1 MALNF
6 AQYFTKNWKK
16 TYNMPGIS
24 KLHHHATSLNLKY
37 DTNNN
42 NNDSRFFKY
51 PQKCNIILL
60 SEWRPSWRHATVL
73 SWLSQ

>member
-1 MALNF
+1 
-6 AQYFTKNWKK
+6 
-16 TYNMPGIS
+16 MPGIS

-60 SEWRPSWRHATVL
+60 SE
-73 SWLSQ
+73 